1 MARHLSFNCSIC
13 HIICLCLYS
22 IWNIQLQRNS
32 LLLFTYALEVNH
44 FTICVSSTKLHR
56 LFGQLCRVRTFP
68 LWYVT
73 QQSLVKIVYF
83 AMWKEWAFHCGTFEA
98 FSSPFINS
106 NCRHKQYYCLT
117 ECALLVKRSTTSHCI
132 TGSFES
138 LHLWIVNV
146 SLFLISRHIIE
157 RKWSLCVYEHSFGL
171 QLLTSFEFVIHTEG
185 NIIMQIT
192 CCVCVDKEKKVHLHF
207 PNRKTSPNDN
217 KVNACQFIEQWVF
230 VCSKL
235 VAYFLQCA
243 IKLRIVLVA
252 LRSVYML
259 IYIYDLLINISVLLP
274 SDSFFIL
281 FLFYLSVCKPNATN
295 AIPFVFTFLF
305 IYHRRRH
312 CHQWLD
318 SSTVAAQHFYHFN

>member
-1 MARHLSFNCSIC
+1 MFRQSLLDPNSNDQSEKNLFNPDFNYQNIEKSVMFSFVKNHSFKSTHLSSNHRLEYITSFSMTRHFSCNCSIC

-117 ECALLVKRSTTSHCI
+117 ECALLVKRSTTSHI
-132 TGSFES
+132 
-138 LHLWIVNV
+138 
-146 SLFLISRHIIE
+146 
-157 RKWSLCVYEHSFGL
+157 
-171 QLLTSFEFVIHTEG
+171 
-185 NIIMQIT
+185 
-192 CCVCVDKEKKVHLHF
+192 
-207 PNRKTSPNDN
+207 
-217 KVNACQFIEQWVF
+217 A
-230 VCSKL
+230 
-235 VAYFLQCA
+235 
-243 IKLRIVLVA
+243 
-252 LRSVYML
+252 
-259 IYIYDLLINISVLLP
+259 
-274 SDSFFIL
+274 
-281 FLFYLSVCKPNATN
+281 
-295 AIPFVFTFLF
+295 
-305 IYHRRRH
+305 
-312 CHQWLD
+312 
-318 SSTVAAQHFYHFN
+318 